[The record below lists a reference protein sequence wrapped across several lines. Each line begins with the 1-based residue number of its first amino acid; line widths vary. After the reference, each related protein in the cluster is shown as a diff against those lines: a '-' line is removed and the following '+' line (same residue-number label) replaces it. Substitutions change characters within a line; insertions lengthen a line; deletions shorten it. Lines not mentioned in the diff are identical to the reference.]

1 MNNNDIAVLAAAFL
15 LGIGGVAATGPGTSL
30 GAQVPAA
37 RTSPA
42 GKPTIVLV
50 HGAFADGTGWQRVI
64 PILQRRGYTVVAA
77 QNALNSLSDDV
88 ATTKRLIQ
96 AQTGPVVLVGHSYGG
111 AIITGAGAGES
122 NVSALVYIAAFAP
135 DGGEPIGA
143 FNATYPSDLGT
154 SLLVDAA
161 GYGTIDRA
169 KFRDVFA
176 ADVSPSDARVMAA
189 TQKPASVSVF
199 AASNPVAAWRTIPA
213 WYLVSRQDRAIS
225 PDLERF
231 FAKRMGAHTEEVNA
245 SHVAFISRPN
255 EVVRMIEDAAR
266 STATASG
273 SLR

>member
-1 MNNNDIAVLAAAFL
+1 MNNNNTVVLAAFL
-15 LGIGGVAATGPGTSL
+15 LGMTGAAASGSIAPLAAQAIG
-30 GAQVPAA
+30 A
-37 RTSPA
+37 RPPQLT
-42 GKPTIVLV
+42 KPTIVLV

-64 PILQRRGYTVVAA
+64 PLLQRRGYTVVAA

-88 ATTKRLIQ
+88 ATTQRLIQ

-111 AIITGAGAGES
+111 AIISGAAAGQG

-135 DGGEPIGA
+135 DGGEPVGA
-143 FNATYPSDLGT
+143 FNTTYPSDLGPA
-154 SLLVDAA
+154 LVIDGA

-176 ADVSPSDARVMAA
+176 ADVSQGDARVMAA

-199 AASNPVAAWRTIPA
+199 AASNPSAAWRTIPA

-231 FAKRMGAHTEEVNA
+231 FAKRMGARTEEVDA

-255 EVVRMIEDAAR
+255 DVARFIEQAAR
-266 STATASG
+266 STMTVSSG
-273 SLR
+273 SR